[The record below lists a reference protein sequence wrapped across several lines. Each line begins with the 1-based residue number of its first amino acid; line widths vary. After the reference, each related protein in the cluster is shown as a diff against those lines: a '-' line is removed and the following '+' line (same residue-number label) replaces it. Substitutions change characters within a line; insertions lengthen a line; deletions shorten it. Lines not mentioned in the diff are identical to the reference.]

1 MSAITHFAAPVAAS
15 KPAANVSKQ
24 LGMYLD
30 NQVSDLLASMTG
42 PSCETITQVEL
53 VGILSKCTSL
63 ASQIIAHREGRG
75 GHYSEKMV
83 ANALHSIITVQ
94 TKAFARAAPVPAPV
108 LSPLSIQPPA
118 AAPAQSDEEL
128 RASNM
133 ERLRAL
139 REKLAKHKAAA
150 AAANSP
156 VSVNSPNP
164 LSPVELPADAET
176 PEPEP
181 VAEASEPEPAVVAE
195 TPEPETAVVAET
207 PEPETV
213 TFVAAKGEP
222 QSPMSEVTGSKQS
235 DDDDVTSSNQS
246 DDANEDDQGYETDIF
261 EVEDEE
267 VEEEEETE
275 LQ

>member
-1 MSAITHFAAPVAAS
+1 MSATAVTHFAAPVADS
-15 KPAANVSKQ
+15 KPANVSKQ
-24 LGMYLD
+24 LGMSLE

-42 PSCETITQVEL
+42 PSCEPITQVEL

-75 GHYSEKMV
+75 GHFSEKMV

-94 TKAFARAAPVPAPV
+94 TKAFARAAPVPVAAAPV

-118 AAPAQSDEEL
+118 AAAAPAQSDEEI

-133 ERLRAL
+133 ERLRAM

-150 AAANSP
+150 AAASP

-164 LSPVELPADAET
+164 LSPVELPAAETPEPAIETPEPAAET

-181 VAEASEPEPAVVAE
+181 EPVA
-195 TPEPETAVVAET
+195 
-207 PEPETV
+207 
-213 TFVAAKGEP
+213 FVAAKGDP
-222 QSPMSEVTGSKQS
+222 QSPMTEDTGSEQS
-235 DDDDVTSSNQS
+235 DDD
-246 DDANEDDQGYETDIF
+246 
-261 EVEDEE
+261 VEEEE
-267 VEEEEETE
+267 VEEEVQSVHFDEDEQSYDAEVFEEEDE